1 MPRLPLLPYFSSKS
15 AMPSW
20 IILFA
25 SILGSA
31 GLVREP
37 IFSTT
42 TGYISFSSEAPLEI
56 VKASSDRMK
65 GLIQADQGTMAFSV
79 DMTSFQGFNSPLQ
92 REHFNENFMESARF
106 PTASFSGKMIDK
118 PDLTRSGTYE
128 VRVKGILTVHGIP
141 QERIIR
147 GKITA
152 SGEKIT
158 LTSEFTV
165 LLQEHEITIPRV
177 MNQKIAEEITV
188 SVRATLLPK

>member
-1 MPRLPLLPYFSSKS
+1 
-15 AMPSW
+15 MPSW
-20 IILFA
+20 ILLLV
-25 SILGSA
+25 SIIGSA

-65 GLIQADQGTMAFSV
+65 GLIEADQGSLAFSV

-118 PDLTRSGTYE
+118 PDLSRPGVYD
-128 VRVKGILTVHGIP
+128 VRAKGILNVHGIA

-147 GKITA
+147 GKITV
-152 SGEKIT
+152 SSDKIT

-188 SVRATLLPK
+188 SVRATLLPKG